1 MSAARVSRLALA
13 SCLALGLLAPGA
25 GRAEEAP
32 APEGA
37 ECPAP
42 EDAIPRGLQLRASVG
57 PAVWVGAVGPMADV
71 GAVFSFQA
79 AYELWPYLAVEAAWT
94 SALHDTD
101 QPAPPQPGTF
111 TTHAAHGGLRLA
123 LPLGRFDLF
132 ARGGVGVQWVRPD
145 ILVRVEGF
153 DGDLRLGWLGGL
165 GFVWHTPQRH
175 LWLGLEADAQG
186 ALGFPGILLTAH
198 ALLGWTL

>member
-1 MSAARVSRLALA
+1 MTLARAARLAILALVPA
-13 SCLALGLLAPGA
+13 LSLAA
-25 GRAEEAP
+25 RAEETP
-32 APEGA
+32 APEDT

-57 PAVWVGAVGPMADV
+57 PAVWVGDVGPQAEV
-71 GAVFSFQA
+71 GAVFTFLA
-79 AYELWPYLAVEAAWT
+79 AYEVWPYLAVEAAWT

-153 DGDLRLGWLGGL
+153 DGDVRLGWLGGL
-165 GFVWHTPQRH
+165 GFAWHTPRRH
-175 LWLGLEADAQG
+175 IWLGLEADAQG
-186 ALGFPGILLTAH
+186 ALGFPGILVTAH